1 MHPRIQHLNI
11 EANIDR
17 LDGKK
22 RQQIIRDIDTLLV
35 IISISPRQKNKNWSY
50 IVDQIVLTNI
60 YKIFF
65 RKVLECT
72 LFPKD
77 VEHGL

>member
-1 MHPRIQHLNI
+1 M
-11 EANIDR
+11 ETNIDR
-17 LDGKK
+17 LDEKK
-22 RQQIIRDIDTLLV
+22 RGSKAKTIRDVNTLLV

-50 IVDQIVLTNI
+50 IVDQIILTKT

-65 RKVLECT
+65 RKVLEYT

-77 VEHGL
+77 REHGL